1 MDQCFPKRV
10 GAVHAVSESHNP
22 SQPAGKKPRQG
33 GRGKRPHSTP
43 EQRARH
49 ARSVARRRA
58 MQALYSWQMTA
69 AEPKDILA
77 EFRDDEEHA
86 KADAEYFREILIGV
100 TRNREA
106 LDARM
111 EPYLG
116 RPLDQL
122 DPVERAL
129 LWLGQWE
136 LAERIDVPYRVVINE
151 AVDLAKRFGA
161 EQSHRYINGVLDRL
175 SADLR
180 GPERSAQR

>member
-1 MDQCFPKRV
+1 MDVRID
-10 GAVHAVSESHNP
+10 VSEPRKPQAQDNAR
-22 SQPAGKKPRQG
+22 PAG
-33 GRGKRPHSTP
+33 GRGGKRPRSTP

-58 MQALYSWQMTA
+58 MQALYSWQMTGA
-69 AEPKDILA
+69 NPKDILA
-77 EFRDDEEHA
+77 EFREDEEHA
-86 KADAEYFREILIGV
+86 KADAEYFRELLIGV
-100 TRNREA
+100 TRDRET

-116 RPLDQL
+116 RPLEQL
-122 DPVERAL
+122 DPVEHAL

-136 LAERIDVPYRVVINE
+136 LAERIEVPYRVAINE

-180 GPERSAQR
+180 APERSGPR

>member
-1 MDQCFPKRV
+1 MT
-10 GAVHAVSESHNP
+10 EP
-22 SQPAGKKPRQG
+22 SDPRPEGSAPRKDADAGKSARARRPR
-33 GRGKRPHSTP
+33 STP

-49 ARSVARRRA
+49 ARSFARRRA
-58 MQALYSWQMTA
+58 MQALYSWQITGA
-69 AEPKDILA
+69 HPKDILA

-86 KADAEYFREILIGV
+86 KADAEYFRELLIGV
-100 TRNREA
+100 TADREA

-122 DPVERAL
+122 DPVEHAL

-136 LAERIDVPYRVVINE
+136 LAERMEVPYRVVINE
-151 AVDLAKRFGA
+151 AVDLAKRYGA

-180 GPERSAQR
+180 GPERSTPR

>member
-1 MDQCFPKRV
+1 M
-10 GAVHAVSESHNP
+10 SEP
-22 SQPAGKKPRQG
+22 RKPQPQGTGKAAAGSA
-33 GRGKRPHSTP
+33 RGKRPRSTP

-58 MQALYSWQMTA
+58 MQALYSWQMTG

-77 EFRDDEEHA
+77 EFREDDEHA
-86 KADAEYFREILIGV
+86 KADAEYFRELLIGV
-100 TRNREA
+100 TRDREA

-122 DPVERAL
+122 DPVEHAL

-136 LAERIDVPYRVVINE
+136 LVERIEVPYRVVINE

-175 SADLR
+175 SAELR
-180 GPERSAQR
+180 APERSGPR